1 MHRRIER
8 LKYSDKIYKQNDF
21 QNLVT
26 PTTDFLPYHFSEL
39 QNALKKCIFAF
50 FPCLQNKHI
59 NTLIIMKHFPASELI
74 INGDGSIFHL
84 HLKPEQLADNV
95 ILVGDPGRVALVAA
109 YFDTQ
114 ECSVSSREFNTI
126 TGTYKGKHISVIS
139 TGIGTDNIDI
149 VMNELDALSNI
160 DLETRT
166 EKKEFRQLTI
176 IRIGT
181 SGGMQPEIP
190 LGSFLISEKSIGFDG
205 MLNFYAGRDSVSDL
219 AFEESMK
226 EQLNW
231 NPQWAAPYVVD
242 ADEELVKRI
251 GKNDMLLGTT
261 ISANGFYGPQGRV
274 LRIDLADMKINDKIE
289 NFRFGKYKITNY
301 EMEGSAI
308 AGLAKL
314 MGHKAMTVCCIIANR
329 RVEAA
334 NTDYKPYIEKLVT
347 TVLDRI

>member
-1 MHRRIER
+1 
-8 LKYSDKIYKQNDF
+8 
-21 QNLVT
+21 
-26 PTTDFLPYHFSEL
+26 
-39 QNALKKCIFAF
+39 
-50 FPCLQNKHI
+50 
-59 NTLIIMKHFPASELI
+59 MKHFPPSELI
-74 INGDGSIFHL
+74 INSDGSIFHL
-84 HLKPEQLADNV
+84 HLKPEQLAGNV

-109 YFDTQ
+109 YFDSQ

-126 TGTYKGKHISVIS
+126 TGSYKGKRISVVS

-160 DLETRT
+160 NFETRT
-166 EKKEFRQLTI
+166 ENPNFKQLTI

-181 SGGMQPEIP
+181 SGGMQPDIP
-190 LGSFLISEKSIGFDG
+190 LGSFLVSEKSIGFDG

-219 AFEESMK
+219 EFEAEMK
-226 EQLNW
+226 KQLEW
-231 NPQWAAPYVVD
+231 NVQLAAPYVVD
-242 ADEELVKRI
+242 ADAELVNRI
-251 GKNDMLLGTT
+251 GKDDMLRGVT

-274 LRIDLADMKINDKIE
+274 LRIDLADMQLNNKIE
-289 NFRFGKYKITNY
+289 SFRYKNHKITNY

-308 AGLAKL
+308 AGLSKL

-334 NTDYKPYIEKLVT
+334 NTDYKPYIENLVL

>member
-1 MHRRIER
+1 
-8 LKYSDKIYKQNDF
+8 
-21 QNLVT
+21 
-26 PTTDFLPYHFSEL
+26 
-39 QNALKKCIFAF
+39 
-50 FPCLQNKHI
+50 
-59 NTLIIMKHFPASELI
+59 MKHFPPSELI
-74 INGDGSIFHL
+74 INSDGSIFHL

-109 YFDTQ
+109 NFDTQ

-126 TGTYKGKHISVIS
+126 TGVYKGKRISVIS

-160 DLETRT
+160 DLGTRT
-166 EKKEFRQLTI
+166 EKEAFRQLTI

-181 SGGMQPEIP
+181 SGGMQKEIP

-205 MLNFYAGRDSVSDL
+205 VLNFYAGRDSVSDL
-219 AFEESMK
+219 EFEESMK
-226 EQLNW
+226 KQLDW
-231 NPQWAAPYVVD
+231 NPQFAAPYVVD
-242 ADEELVKRI
+242 ADTELVNRI
-251 GKNDMLLGTT
+251 GMDDMLRGVT

-274 LRIDLADMKINDKIE
+274 LRINLADMHLNDKIE
-289 NFRFGKYKITNY
+289 NFHFGKYKITNY

-308 AGLAKL
+308 AGLSKL

-329 RVEAA
+329 RAEAA
-334 NTDYKPYIEKLVT
+334 TTDYKPYIEKLVK

>member
-1 MHRRIER
+1 
-8 LKYSDKIYKQNDF
+8 
-21 QNLVT
+21 
-26 PTTDFLPYHFSEL
+26 
-39 QNALKKCIFAF
+39 
-50 FPCLQNKHI
+50 
-59 NTLIIMKHFPASELI
+59 MKHFPPSELI
-74 INGDGSIFHL
+74 INNDGSIFHL

-95 ILVGDPGRVALVAA
+95 ILVGDPGRVELVAR
-109 YFDTQ
+109 YFDSQ

-126 TGTYKGKHISVIS
+126 TGTYKGKRISVIS

-160 DLETRT
+160 DFESRT
-166 EKKEFRQLTI
+166 EKQNFRQLTI

-181 SGGMQPEIP
+181 SGGMQPDIP

-219 AFEESMK
+219 EFEEAMK
-226 EQLNW
+226 KHLVWNTQL
-231 NPQWAAPYVVD
+231 AAPYVVN
-242 ADEELVKRI
+242 ADEELVNRI
-251 GKNDMLLGTT
+251 GQNDMLRGVT

-274 LRIDLADMKINDKIE
+274 LRIDLADMQLNDKIE
-289 NFRFGKYKITNY
+289 SFRYGKYKITNY

-308 AGLAKL
+308 AGLSKL

-334 NTDYKPYIEKLVT
+334 NTDYKQYIENLVS

>member
-1 MHRRIER
+1 
-8 LKYSDKIYKQNDF
+8 
-21 QNLVT
+21 
-26 PTTDFLPYHFSEL
+26 
-39 QNALKKCIFAF
+39 
-50 FPCLQNKHI
+50 
-59 NTLIIMKHFPASELI
+59 MKHFPPSELI
-74 INGDGSIFHL
+74 INSDGSIFHL

-95 ILVGDPGRVALVAA
+95 ILVGDPGRVALIAN
-109 YFDTQ
+109 YFDSQ

-126 TGTYKGKHISVIS
+126 TGTYKGKRISVIS

-160 DLETRT
+160 DFNSRT
-166 EKKEFRQLTI
+166 EKKQFRQLTI

-181 SGGMQPEIP
+181 SGGMQPDIP

-219 AFEESMK
+219 EFEESMK
-226 EQLNW
+226 KQLDW
-231 NPQWAAPYVVD
+231 NPQLAAPYVVS
-242 ADEELVKRI
+242 ADEELVNRI
-251 GKNDMLLGTT
+251 GKDDMLRGVT

-274 LRIDLADMKINDKIE
+274 LRIDLADMQLNDKIE
-289 NFRFGKYKITNY
+289 RFRYKNYKITNY

-308 AGLAKL
+308 AGLSKL

-347 TVLDRI
+347 TVLERI

>member
-1 MHRRIER
+1 
-8 LKYSDKIYKQNDF
+8 
-21 QNLVT
+21 
-26 PTTDFLPYHFSEL
+26 
-39 QNALKKCIFAF
+39 
-50 FPCLQNKHI
+50 
-59 NTLIIMKHFPASELI
+59 MKHFPPSELI
-74 INGDGSIFHL
+74 INNDGSIFHL

-95 ILVGDPGRVALVAA
+95 ILVGDPGRVALIAE
-109 YFDTQ
+109 YFDSQ

-126 TGTYKGKHISVIS
+126 TGMYKGKRISVIS

-160 DLETRT
+160 DFETRT
-166 EKKEFRQLTI
+166 EKSEFRQLSI

-181 SGGMQPEIP
+181 SGGMQPDIP

-219 AFEESMK
+219 EFEEELK
-226 EQLNW
+226 KQLNW
-231 NPQWAAPYVVD
+231 NPKLASPYIVS
-242 ADEELVKRI
+242 ADKDLVKKI
-251 GKNDMLLGTT
+251 GKDDMLKGVT

-274 LRIDLADMKINDKIE
+274 LRIDLADMNLNDKIE
-289 NFRFGKYKITNY
+289 KFRYKDYKITNY

-308 AGLAKL
+308 AGLSAL

>member
-1 MHRRIER
+1 
-8 LKYSDKIYKQNDF
+8 
-21 QNLVT
+21 
-26 PTTDFLPYHFSEL
+26 
-39 QNALKKCIFAF
+39 
-50 FPCLQNKHI
+50 
-59 NTLIIMKHFPASELI
+59 MKHFPPSELI
-74 INGDGSIFHL
+74 INSDGSIFHL

-95 ILVGDPGRVALVAA
+95 ILVGDPDRVALVGS

-126 TGTYKGKHISVIS
+126 TGTYKGKRISVIS

-160 DLETRT
+160 DLKNRI
-166 EKKEFRQLTI
+166 EKSGFRQLTI

-181 SGGMQPEIP
+181 SGGMQPDIP

-219 AFEESMK
+219 KFEKSMK

-231 NPQWAAPYVVD
+231 NPQLAAPYVVD
-242 ADEELVKRI
+242 ADEELVNRI
-251 GKNDMLLGTT
+251 GKDDMLRGVT

-274 LRIDLADMKINDKIE
+274 LRIDLADMQLNDKIE
-289 NFRFGKYKITNY
+289 KFRYGKYKITNY

-347 TVLDRI
+347 TVLERI

>member
-1 MHRRIER
+1 
-8 LKYSDKIYKQNDF
+8 
-21 QNLVT
+21 
-26 PTTDFLPYHFSEL
+26 
-39 QNALKKCIFAF
+39 
-50 FPCLQNKHI
+50 
-59 NTLIIMKHFPASELI
+59 MKHFPPSELI
-74 INGDGSIFHL
+74 INSDGSIFHL

-95 ILVGDPGRVALVAA
+95 ILVGDPGRVSMIAN

-126 TGTYKGKHISVIS
+126 TGTYKGKRISVIS

-160 DLETRT
+160 DLEKRI
-166 EKKEFRQLTI
+166 EKEKFRQLNI
-176 IRIGT
+176 VRIGT

-205 MLNFYAGRDSVSDL
+205 MLNFYAGRDAVSDL
-219 AFEESMK
+219 AFEEAMK
-226 EQLNW
+226 KHLNW
-231 NPQWAAPYVVD
+231 NPQLAAPYVVD
-242 ADEELVKRI
+242 ADEELVNRI
-251 GKNDMLLGTT
+251 GQNDMLRGVT

-274 LRIDLADMKINDKIE
+274 LRIDLADMQINDKIE
-289 NFRFGKYKITNY
+289 SFRYGKYKITNY

-308 AGLAKL
+308 AGLSKL

-334 NTDYKPYIEKLVT
+334 NTDYKPYIEKLVKV
-347 TVLDRI
+347 VLDRI